1 MRDVCYV
8 SVDKTYDLVIS
19 SDNAANIGEK
29 EGDQIRAPYSL
40 VAESLFRVAFME
52 NRAVGAQPLTVVLYN
67 FSDEYVWEE
76 WVQTIKKQ
84 LNSLGFDVP
93 ITGSTESNFPLS
105 QSAFG
110 LSIIGR
116 VEKRKIKDRKTP
128 EGARFAVIGEPLVG
142 EEVIAHQERM
152 VPLSTFEQVVHHNGV
167 YEVLPV
173 GSKGI
178 EKEIRML
185 LQINGLSTS
194 IQSNCD
200 IDLHKPAGP
209 STCFIITYEEGKEA
223 DIRTLTGDL
232 FHSLTTL

>member
-8 SVDKTYDLVIS
+8 SVDETYEIVIS

-29 EGDQIRAPYSL
+29 VGDQIQAPYSL
-40 VAESLFRVAFME
+40 VAKSLFRVAFME
-52 NRAVGAQPLTVVLYN
+52 NRAVGAQPLAVVLYN
-67 FSDEYVWEE
+67 FSDASVWAE
-76 WVQTIKKQ
+76 WVQTIKQ
-84 LNSLGFDVP
+84 QMSTLGLEAP
-93 ITGSTESNFPLS
+93 ITGSTESNFPLP

-116 VEKRKIKDRKTP
+116 VEKRKTKDRETP

-142 EEVIAHQERM
+142 EEVITHQERM
-152 VPLSTFEQVVHHNGV
+152 VPLSKFEQVVQHKAV

-178 EKEIRML
+178 ENEIILL

-194 IQSNCD
+194 FQLNCD
-200 IDLHKPAGP
+200 LDLHKSAGP
-209 STCFIITYEEGKEA
+209 STCFIITYEESNEA
-223 DIRTLTGDL
+223 DIRALAGNFFHALTIL
-232 FHSLTTL
+232 